1 MLGTELFVGRRSL
14 RFNALPISIVRI
26 PANTNLIPANNICV
40 HVSLDG
46 ISNNAYPSL
55 IHGEAPSPQE
65 CTY

>member
-14 RFNALPISIVRI
+14 RFNALPISIVSI

-46 ISNNAYPSL
+46 ISTDLTQRQATGVPL
-55 IHGEAPSPQE
+55 TEF
-65 CTY
+65 